1 LRLQTER
8 GLKNFPINE
17 KKGTGE
23 TMKHLLNSLYVT
35 TQGAYLARDGETV
48 AVRVERQTRLRVP
61 VHTLGGIICFG
72 QVSCS
77 PPLMQLCAERGVK
90 IAFLSEYGKFW
101 SRVEGPV
108 SGNVL
113 LRRQQY
119 RWADDIGKSAEIA
132 RTVVI
137 AKVANQR
144 TVLQRGLRDHPEM
157 AGDIEMKR
165 ATDYLA
171 QLLAMLREPMPL
183 DNIRG
188 IEGDAARNYFSVF
201 DHLIVA
207 GKEEFFFHQRSRRP
221 PLDNMN
227 ALLSFLYTLLVHDV
241 RSALE
246 TVGLDPAVGY
256 LHRDRPGR
264 PSLALDLMEELRPVL
279 ADRLALSL
287 VNRRQIKG
295 KGFKSAET
303 GAVVMDDETRKEVL
317 IAYQKK
323 KQEELQHPF
332 INEKVAF
339 GLLPH
344 VQAQLLSR
352 YIRGD
357 LDGYPPYLWK

>member
-1 LRLQTER
+1 MR
-8 GLKNFPINE
+8 
-17 KKGTGE
+17 
-23 TMKHLLNSLYVT
+23 HLLNTLYVT

-48 AVRVERQTRLRVP
+48 AVRVEHETRLRVP
-61 VHTLGGIICFG
+61 LHTLGSIVCFG

-90 IAFLSEYGKFW
+90 ISFLSENGRFW
-101 SRVEGPV
+101 ARVEGPV

-119 RWADDIGKSAEIA
+119 RWADDHGQSANIA
-132 RTVVI
+132 RAVVT

-144 TVLQRGLRDHPEM
+144 VVLLRALRDHPEM
-157 AGDIEMKR
+157 AASTEVKAAGDSLGCTLI
-165 ATDYLA
+165 
-171 QLLAMLREPMPL
+171 MLQEEQSL
-183 DNIRG
+183 DCIRG
-188 IEGDAARNYFSVF
+188 MEGDAARRYFCVF
-201 DHLIVA
+201 DHLIVSR
-207 GKEEFFFHQRSRRP
+207 KEEFFFRERSRRP

-227 ALLSFLYTLLVHDV
+227 ALMSFLYTLLVHDV

-246 TVGLDPAVGY
+246 TVGLDPAVGF

-287 VNRRQIKG
+287 VNRQQVKG
-295 KGFKSAET
+295 KGFKTTET

-317 IAYQKK
+317 VAYQQR

-332 INEKVAF
+332 INEKVAL
-339 GLLPH
+339 GLLPY
-344 VQAQLLSR
+344 VQALLLSR
-352 YIRGD
+352 YLRGD
-357 LDGYPPYLWK
+357 LDGYPPYFWK